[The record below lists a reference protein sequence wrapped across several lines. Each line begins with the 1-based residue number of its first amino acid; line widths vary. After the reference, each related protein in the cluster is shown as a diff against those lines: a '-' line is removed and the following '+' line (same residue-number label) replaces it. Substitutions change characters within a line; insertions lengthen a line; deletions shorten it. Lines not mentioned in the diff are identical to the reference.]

1 MLYRLGY
8 FLYWVGT
15 KLYFILVQLSAP
27 FNQRAKDLLSGQK
40 GLIDCILKAEKNQN
54 QKSIWFHVSSLGEFE
69 QGRPV
74 MEALKAKYP
83 QYRLVVTIFSPS
95 GYHARK
101 NDPLCDAVYFL
112 PFESKKNAE
121 LLVQTFKPVVAVWV
135 KYDFWFAYLQALNK
149 HYIPTFLI
157 AAQFRPTQIFF
168 KPFGAF
174 KRDLLKLFTHIFC
187 QNDSSLALLQSI
199 KLDQCS
205 VSGDNRFDRVYQ
217 TTLHK
222 EQVPFVNDFCK
233 DAFILIAGSSYAI
246 EENMLLSIDWNQ
258 TNKKLIIAPHF
269 VHEARIT
276 EIEKKFGD
284 QSIRYSTLQQI
295 GSVPANKTILIIDSI
310 GWLSK
315 LYQYAH
321 TAYIGGGFVENGL
334 HNCLEAAAFGMP
346 ICFGPKLKRFPEAQ
360 LLVKEEIATCIYQE
374 SDFTQWFNAL
384 ENDKKTTHEIALK
397 SRNFVASSM
406 GATEKVMRE
415 ISRILT

>member
-1 MLYRLGY
+1 MLYLLGH

-15 KLYFILVQLSAP
+15 KLYFILVQLFAP
-27 FNQRAKDLLSGQK
+27 FNHRAKDLLDGQK
-40 GLIDCILKAEKNQN
+40 GLIKHIQKAENEHQ
-54 QKSIWFHVSSLGEFE
+54 QKCVWFHVSSLGEFE

-101 NDPLCDAVYFL
+101 NDSLCDAVYFL

-121 LLVQTFKPVVAVWV
+121 LLVQTFKPVAAVWV
-135 KYDFWFAYLQALNK
+135 KYDFWFAYLHALNN
-149 HYIPTFLI
+149 HHIPTFLI

-168 KPFGAF
+168 KPFGVF

-187 QNDSSLALLQSI
+187 QNQSSLSLLHSINIHQST
-199 KLDQCS
+199 
-205 VSGDNRFDRVYQ
+205 VSGDNRFDRVFQ

-222 EQVPFVNDFCK
+222 EPVPFVSDFCK
-233 DAFILIAGSSYAI
+233 DSFILIAGSSYAI

-269 VHEARIT
+269 VQEARIV

-284 QSIRYSTLQQI
+284 KCVRYSSIQQI
-295 GSVPANKTILIIDSI
+295 GSVPVHKNILIIDSI

-321 TAYIGGGFVENGL
+321 AAFIGGGFVENGL

-360 LLVKEEIATCIYQE
+360 LLVQEKIATCIYQE
-374 SDFTQWFNAL
+374 NDFTQWFNIL
-384 ENDKKTTHEIALK
+384 ENDKITTQETALK

-406 GATEKVMRE
+406 GATEKVMLE
-415 ISRILT
+415 ISRILS